1 MATYSTRTLLQT
13 MAFVTM
19 GLSATSV
26 CLAAEK
32 TVDIYRVTAS
42 ADNKGI
48 GEKIGTITFEDTKKG
63 LSVRPHLTGLTPGEH
78 GFHIHEN
85 PSCDSAEKDGK
96 WVAADAAGN
105 HFDPEHTSAHLGP
118 KGKGHL
124 GDLPK
129 LIVDKKGNTQF
140 AGVAK
145 RLTLAQIEGHSVVI
159 HEHGD
164 NYSDKPSALGGGGP
178 RIACGVI
185 HK

>member
-1 MATYSTRTLLQT
+1 MIKTSKFYLLQAVVLMT
-13 MAFVTM
+13 I
-19 GLSATSV
+19 GLSGTS

-32 TVDIYRVTAS
+32 TIDIHLVTAS
-42 ADNKGI
+42 KENNGI
-48 GEKIGTITFEDTKKG
+48 GEKIGTLTFKDTKNG
-63 LSVRPHLTGLTPGEH
+63 LTIDTDIKGLTPGEH

-96 WVAADAAGN
+96 QVAAEAAGS
-105 HFDPEHTSAHLGP
+105 HFDPEHTSKHLGP

-129 LIVDKKGNTQF
+129 LIVNKSGKAEVKG
-140 AGVAK
+140 AAARLKVAD
-145 RLTLAQIEGHSVVI
+145 IEGHSIVI

-164 NYSDKPSALGGGGP
+164 NYSDHPTLGGGGA

-185 HK
+185 LK

>member
-1 MATYSTRTLLQT
+1 MIKPSKFHLVQAVVLMTI
-13 MAFVTM
+13 
-19 GLSATSV
+19 GLSGTS

-32 TVDIYRVTAS
+32 TIDIHLVSAS

-48 GEKIGTITFEDTKKG
+48 GEKIGTITFKDTKKG
-63 LSVRPHLTGLTPGEH
+63 LSVDTDMKGLSAGEH

-96 WVAADAAGN
+96 LSAAEAAGS
-105 HFDPEHTSAHLGP
+105 HFDPEHTSKHLGP

-129 LIVDKKGNTQF
+129 LIVDKSGKTQVKGT
-140 AGVAK
+140 AA
-145 RLTLAQIEGHSVVI
+145 RLKISDIEGHSIVI

-164 NYSDKPSALGGGGP
+164 NYSDHPTLGGGGA

-185 HK
+185 AK

>member
-1 MATYSTRTLLQT
+1 MATYSTPTFLKALAL
-13 MAFVTM
+13 MTM
-19 GLSATSV
+19 GLSAASTSF
-26 CLAAEK
+26 AGEK
-32 TVDIYRVTAS
+32 TIDIFRVTAS

-63 LSVRPHLTGLTPGEH
+63 LSVRPKLTGLTPGEH

-96 WVAADAAGN
+96 WVAADAAGG
-105 HFDPEHTSAHLGP
+105 HFDPEHTNAHLGP

-129 LIVDKKGNTQF
+129 LVADKKGNAQSS
-140 AGVAK
+140 GVAK
-145 RLTLAQIEGHSVVI
+145 RLTLEQIEGHSVVI

-185 HK
+185 K